1 MLTLKNFINIINES
15 GNAIKNAARIPAPV
29 ANKLYLEIENT
40 IKEKYPK
47 AEICALGSLGK
58 KGVDQTHG
66 DIDIAVVCKD
76 IEELRDIVHNI
87 FEPLVK
93 THVSEINYFT
103 TANVVSIGWYFGEL
117 LGGFSN
123 RQIAQVD
130 FMSVKNLEWAKFRY
144 ASPDFTRNESQFKG
158 AERANLLRAIIDEIP
173 VDDNKIEYFDDGVTL
188 KSKFKHSMLDTGIYK
203 QFIDFTGK
211 NGNILKNPKKVKEFE
226 EFLLDN
232 PDEIMKFVF
241 GDNARPDDFKSAES
255 LWRAF
260 HDKKKFPY
268 DNSVIKAIED
278 RFEKES
284 LSNLNITLSEFKK
297 IAERG

>member
-1 MLTLKNFINIINES
+1 MLTLKNFIGIVKES
-15 GNAIKNAARIPAPV
+15 GNAIRNAARIPAPV

-40 IKEKYPK
+40 LKEKYPK
-47 AEICALGSLGK
+47 AEICSLGSLGK

-76 IEELRDIVHNI
+76 IEDLRDIVHI
-87 FEPLVK
+87 VFEPLLNSR
-93 THVSEINYFT
+93 VSEINYFT
-103 TANVVSIGWYFGEL
+103 TANVVSIGWYFGEV
-117 LGGFSN
+117 

-130 FMSVKNLEWAKFRY
+130 FMSVKNLAWAKFRY
-144 ASPDFTRNESQFKG
+144 DSPDFTRQESQFKG
-158 AERANLLRAIIDEIP
+158 ATRAELIRAIIGEIP
-173 VDDNKIEYFDDGVTL
+173 VKDNKIEYFEDGVTL
-188 KSKFKHSMLDTGIYK
+188 RSKFKHSMLDTGVYK

-211 NGNILKNPKKVKEFE
+211 NGKPLKNPKKIKEFE

-232 PDEIMKFVF
+232 PDDVMRFIF
-241 GDNARPDDFKSAES
+241 GDTSRPEDFKSAEA

-278 RFEKES
+278 RFERES
-284 LSNLNITLSEFKK
+284 LSNMNMTLNEFKK